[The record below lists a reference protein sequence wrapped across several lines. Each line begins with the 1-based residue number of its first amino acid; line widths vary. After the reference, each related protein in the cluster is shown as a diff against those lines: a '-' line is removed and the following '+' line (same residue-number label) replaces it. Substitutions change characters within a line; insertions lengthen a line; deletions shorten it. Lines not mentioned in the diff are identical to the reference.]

1 MIAGYDL
8 LHVSPL
14 LVRSPNPIPRIG
26 VQKAL
31 FIWVSRVLVVY
42 LTPTWPC
49 CRYDV
54 LAAVMTEVNTTLT
67 ERFNSLFQLQAD
79 GTRHEFV
86 EAATLGDLHQVI
98 DWMATYKIT
107 LNGVKCP
114 TALNHGGSATCKS
127 PKASGLWDLMPK
139 ICQLYVHGG
148 STGAKVRVLWV
159 YLLHVGWWCSRS
171 V

>member
-1 MIAGYDL
+1 MLRCGVFSNA
-8 LHVSPL
+8 
-14 LVRSPNPIPRIG
+14 IP
-26 VQKAL
+26 VHL
-31 FIWVSRVLVVY
+31 D
-42 LTPTWPC
+42 
-49 CRYDV
+49 RYDV

-114 TALNHGGSATCKS
+114 TAVNHGGSATCKS

-148 STGAKVRVLWV
+148 STGAKV
-159 YLLHVGWWCSRS
+159 HVMFVCFLYPYRRGPIGTA
-171 V
+171 

>member
-1 MIAGYDL
+1 MINWDL
-8 LHVSPL
+8 FCFTYALFWFVSLNSKPK
-14 LVRSPNPIPRIG
+14 VSVP
-26 VQKAL
+26 KAL
-31 FIWVSRVLVVY
+31 LYGFPVLWWFY
-42 LTPTWPC
+42 LTATWPC

-114 TALNHGGSATCKS
+114 TAVNHGGSATCKS

-148 STGAKVRVLWV
+148 STGAKV
-159 YLLHVGWWCSRS
+159 HVMFVCSL
-171 V
+171 